1 MQYMKRFLMTMAA
14 VLVSAVAALAQ
25 TPEEIFDKVDEVMD
39 RAKENGMSMTMTM
52 KIPIVGSFSTK
63 MYILGEK
70 TRAEMKA
77 MGREL
82 IIWTDGKCSWSY
94 DAKEN
99 TIVIED
105 ELGGTNDDNGLNMMD
120 GLTDGYDVK
129 LDEESEKAWFFIC
142 KKRKDNPDKDS
153 PKKMEITIRK
163 SDYSLGQLKTSMKG
177 VTLIL
182 SNISIGGISEAS
194 VTFDASKYPDAT
206 IEDKRGKK

>member
-1 MQYMKRFLMTMAA
+1 MTMAA

-70 TRAEMKA
+70 SRAEMKA
-77 MGREL
+77 MGEEL
-82 IIWTDGKCSWSY
+82 IIWTDGKYSWTY
-94 DAKEN
+94 DVSKQSV
-99 TIVIED
+99 TIDD
-105 ELGGTNDDNGLNMMD
+105 EVGNSGDDNGLNLMD

-129 LDEESEKAWFFIC
+129 LDKESEKAWLFVC
-142 KKRKDNPDKDS
+142 RKLKDNPDKDA
-153 PKKMEITIRK
+153 PKKMEITVRK
-163 SDYSLGQLKTSMKG
+163 KDYSLAQLKTSIKG
-177 VTLIL
+177 VSLTL
-182 SNISIGGISEAS
+182 SNFSFGGISEDFVS
-194 VTFDASKYPDAT
+194 FDASRYPDVK

>member
-1 MQYMKRFLMTMAA
+1 MTMVA

-39 RAKENGMSMTMTM
+39 RAKENGMSVTMTM

-94 DAKEN
+94 DSKEN

-129 LDEESEKAWFFIC
+129 LDEESEKAWLFIC

-153 PKKMEITIRK
+153 PKKMEITVRK

-194 VTFDASKYPDAT
+194 VTFDASRYPDVK

>member
-129 LDEESEKAWFFIC
+129 LDEESEKAWLFIC

>member
-1 MQYMKRFLMTMAA
+1 
-14 VLVSAVAALAQ
+14 
-25 TPEEIFDKVDEVMD
+25 
-39 RAKENGMSMTMTM
+39 
-52 KIPIVGSFSTK
+52 
-63 MYILGEK
+63 
-70 TRAEMKA
+70 MKA

-129 LDEESEKAWFFIC
+129 LDKESEKAWLFVC
-142 KKRKDNPDKDS
+142 RKLKDNPDKDA

-182 SNISIGGISEAS
+182 SNISIGGINEAS